1 MTIPKRDRITVQIN
15 QEIRDLLE
23 QLHGT
28 EELKS
33 PLVRKSLHL
42 GLVLITLAEKLKLP
56 VPKPNE
62 LLSWLN
68 DYGFTPTSSNTRKS
82 TVEEFVKNL
91 SNGNRPSNTD
101 LALLAKELD
110 MDVKHLTRIRD
121 AVIESNRK
129 AKGISN

>member
-1 MTIPKRDRITVQIN
+1 MNTPKRDRITVQIN

-28 EELKS
+28 EEQQS

-42 GLVLITLAEKLKLP
+42 GLALITLAEKLKLP

-62 LLSWLN
+62 LLRWLN
-68 DYGFTPTSSNTRKS
+68 YYGFTPTSTNTRSSK
-82 TVEEFVKNL
+82 VEEFVKNL
-91 SNGNRPSNTD
+91 SNGNIPSNAD

-110 MDVKHLTRIRD
+110 IDIQDLTKIRD
-121 AVIESNRK
+121 AVIESSRE
-129 AKGISN
+129 AKRISN